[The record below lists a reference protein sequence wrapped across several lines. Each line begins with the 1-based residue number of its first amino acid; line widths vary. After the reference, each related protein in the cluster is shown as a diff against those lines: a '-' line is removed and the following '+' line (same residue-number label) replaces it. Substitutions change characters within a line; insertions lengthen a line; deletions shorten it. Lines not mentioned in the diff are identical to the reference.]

1 MIGGYGLPKL
11 ALAPLFILW
20 FGIGIES
27 KIAVVVS
34 IVFFIEYYATLSGVR
49 ALDARLVQMAQLCG
63 ANERQVARH
72 VVWPCAVPNIFA
84 GLRIS
89 LPIAIAVAVVTEL
102 ISSNRGLGYLVQM
115 GAMNF
120 DITEVFA
127 AILGATILVLAVGYA
142 VDGTEAVLLRWR
154 PSGDPLQQASTT

>member
-1 MIGGYGLPKL
+1 
-11 ALAPLFILW
+11 
-20 FGIGIES
+20 
-27 KIAVVVS
+27 
-34 IVFFIEYYATLSGVR
+34 
-49 ALDARLVQMAQLCG
+49 MAQLCG

-89 LPIAIAVAVVTEL
+89 LPIGIAVAVVTEL

-127 AILGATILVLAVGYA
+127 AILGATILVLARRLCRRRDRGRSPPLAAFRRSFAASKHHVIH
-142 VDGTEAVLLRWR
+142 VDVSS
-154 PSGDPLQQASTT
+154 P